1 MTGKREVCSLDDIKF
16 LVDQFYQKVQENELL
31 GPVFSTVIK
40 NKWPQHLEKMYRFW
54 ETVLLEKQTYKGR
67 PFPPHAKLAVHQ
79 QHFDTWLDI
88 WQQTINEHFKG
99 SIAEEAKWRANKMAE
114 MFISKIAYY
123 RDNNSTSLL

>member
-1 MTGKREVCSLDDIKF
+1 MTEKREIYSLEDIKF
-16 LVDQFYQKVQENELL
+16 LVDKFYQKVKENELL
-31 GPVFSTVIK
+31 GPVFTTVIQ

-54 ETVLLEKQTYKGR
+54 ETVLLEKQTYKG
-67 PFPPHAKLAVHQ
+67 PFSPHAKLPVHQ

-88 WQQTINEHFKG
+88 WKQTINEHFKG
-99 SIAEEAKWRANKMAE
+99 AIAEEAKWRANKMAE